1 MFSYPVYQYIVSS
14 YFFTVY
20 EIKLGTIENADTA
33 DVEWVH
39 RPYMITAKKRR
50 HLAAPPE

>member
-1 MFSYPVYQYIVSS
+1 MSLLFL
-14 YFFTVY
+14 TVY

-39 RPYMITAKKRR
+39 RPYMNTAKKRR